1 MSKKILLIEDD
12 IAFQAML
19 CEALEARGYAVARA
33 GSVEEGLVCLLDE
46 AFDLILTDVKLPGA
60 SGVEAIPRLKE
71 AAPGADI
78 IVMTAYSTKE
88 TAVKAVK
95 LGAYDYFSKPFS
107 LSELEVVVR
116 RALEKQ
122 RLQAEVST
130 LRETLIKKG
139 PLSKIIGKSLS
150 MRQVVS
156 LVAKVAVLET
166 TVLITG
172 ESGTGKELVADALH
186 GLSPRVGAPFVKVNC
201 AAIPENLMESELFG
215 HEKGAFT
222 GAGASRPGKFELAQK
237 GTLLLDEIGD
247 MPLAI
252 QPKLLRAVEQK
263 QVERL
268 GGGRP
273 TDIDVRILAATNQ
286 DLRARV
292 KEKVFRED
300 LYYRLNVAS
309 VALPPLRERK
319 EDIPLLAEYFLDA
332 INARLGTALTGL
344 TPDALDELMAQGW
357 PGNVRQLANTL
368 ERAVIN
374 AKASSLTA
382 GDVKRALHVLDRQ
395 TPSPVPSPG
404 LSLRETLRETEKG
417 LILQALAKT
426 GGRQKSAAYLLGI
439 TPKNLW
445 NKKLLKS
452 QCSITYLGNKTKFLC
467 MPLHLRNKLE

>member
-1 MSKKILLIEDD
+1 MPEKILLIEDD
-12 IAFQAML
+12 AAFQAML
-19 CEALEARGYAVARA
+19 CEALGARGYAVARA
-33 GSVEEGLVCLLDE
+33 GSVEEGLRRLSDK

-71 AAPGADI
+71 AAPAADI
-78 IVMTAYSTKE
+78 IVMTAYSTRE
-88 TAVKAVK
+88 TAVAAVK

-139 PLSKIIGKSLS
+139 PLSRIIGQSVS
-150 MRQVVS
+150 MRQVAS
-156 LVAKVAVLET
+156 LVAKVAVMDT

-186 GLSPRVGAPFVKVNC
+186 GLSPRATGPFIKVNC

-222 GAGASRPGKFELAQK
+222 GAGASRPGRFESAQK
-237 GTLLLDEIGD
+237 GTILLDEIGD
-247 MPLAI
+247 MPLGL

-273 TDIDVRILAATNQ
+273 MDMDVRILAATNQ
-286 DLRARV
+286 DLGARV
-292 KEKVFRED
+292 KEKAFRED

-309 VALPPLRERK
+309 IALPPLRERK
-319 EDIPLLAEYFLDA
+319 EDIPLLAGHFLDA

-344 TPDALDELMAQGW
+344 APGALEELQAHDW
-357 PGNVRQLANTL
+357 PGNVRQLANAL
-368 ERAVIN
+368 ERAAIN
-374 AKASSLTA
+374 ARPPVLTA
-382 GDVKRALHVLDRQ
+382 NDVRRALHVLDQQ
-395 TPSPVPSPG
+395 TPGPIPSPG
-404 LSLRETLRETEKG
+404 SLPLREALRETEKY
-417 LILQALAKT
+417 LIVQALARTK
-426 GGRQKSAAYLLGI
+426 GRQKSAAHLLGI

-445 NKKLLKS
+445 NKIQKHGLDPKALKV
-452 QCSITYLGNKTKFLC
+452 
-467 MPLHLRNKLE
+467 

>member
-1 MSKKILLIEDD
+1 MPEKILLIEDD
-12 IAFQAML
+12 AAFQAML
-19 CEALEARGYAVARA
+19 CEALEARGYAVLCA
-33 GSVEEGLVCLLDE
+33 GSAEEGLRRLSDT

-60 SGVEAIPRLKE
+60 SGIEAIPRLKE
-71 AAPGADI
+71 AGPGADI
-78 IVMTAYSTKE
+78 IVMTAYSTRE

-107 LSELEVVVR
+107 LSELEVVIR
-116 RALEKQ
+116 RTLEKQ
-122 RLQAEVST
+122 RLQAEVSS
-130 LRETLIKKG
+130 LRETLMKKG
-139 PLSKIIGKSLS
+139 PLSKIIGQSLS

-156 LVAKVAVLET
+156 LVARVAVLDT

-172 ESGTGKELVADALH
+172 ESGTGKELIADALH
-186 GLSPRVGAPFVKVNC
+186 GLSPRATGPFIKVNC

-247 MPLAI
+247 MPLTI
-252 QPKLLRAVEQK
+252 QPKLLRSVEQK

-273 TDIDVRILAATNQ
+273 MDIDVRILAATNQ

-309 VALPPLRERK
+309 IPLPPLRERK
-319 EDIPLLAEYFLDA
+319 QDIPLLAGHFLDA
-332 INARLGTALTGL
+332 INARLGTALTG
-344 TPDALDELMAQGW
+344 PAPGALDELMAHDW

-368 ERAVIN
+368 ERAAIN
-374 AKASSLTA
+374 AKTPALAA
-382 GDVKRALHVLDRQ
+382 GDVKRALQTLDRQ
-395 TPSPVPSPG
+395 IPDLAPSSG
-404 LSLRETLRETEKG
+404 LPLREALRETEKD
-417 LILQALAKT
+417 LIVQALAKT
-426 GGRQKSAAYLLGI
+426 KGRQKSAANLLGI

-445 NKKLLKS
+445 NKIKKHGLDPKAFS
-452 QCSITYLGNKTKFLC
+452 
-467 MPLHLRNKLE
+467 

>member
-1 MSKKILLIEDD
+1 MPEKILLIEDD
-12 IAFQAML
+12 AAFQAML
-19 CEALEARGYAVARA
+19 CEALEARGYAVLCA
-33 GSVEEGLVCLLDE
+33 GSAEEGLRRLSDT

-60 SGVEAIPRLKE
+60 SGIEAIPRLKE
-71 AAPGADI
+71 AGPGADI
-78 IVMTAYSTKE
+78 IVMTAYSTRE

-107 LSELEVVVR
+107 LSELEVVIR
-116 RALEKQ
+116 RTLEKQ
-122 RLQAEVST
+122 RLQAEVSS
-130 LRETLIKKG
+130 LRETLMKKG
-139 PLSKIIGKSLS
+139 PLSKIIGQSLS

-156 LVAKVAVLET
+156 LVARVAVLDT

-172 ESGTGKELVADALH
+172 ESGTGKELIADALH
-186 GLSPRVGAPFVKVNC
+186 GLSPRATGPFIKVNC

-247 MPLAI
+247 MPLTI
-252 QPKLLRAVEQK
+252 QPKLLRSVEQK

-273 TDIDVRILAATNQ
+273 MDIDVRILAATNQ

-309 VALPPLRERK
+309 IPLPPLRERK
-319 EDIPLLAEYFLDA
+319 QDIPLLAGHFLDA
-332 INARLGTALTGL
+332 INARLGTALTG
-344 TPDALDELMAQGW
+344 PAPGALDELMAHDW
-357 PGNVRQLANTL
+357 PGNVRQVANTL
-368 ERAVIN
+368 ERAAIN
-374 AKASSLTA
+374 AKTPALAA
-382 GDVKRALHVLDRQ
+382 GDVKRALQTLDRQ
-395 TPSPVPSPG
+395 IPDLAPSSG
-404 LSLRETLRETEKG
+404 LPLREALRETEKD
-417 LILQALAKT
+417 LIVQALAKT
-426 GGRQKSAAYLLGI
+426 KGRQKSAANLLGI

-445 NKKLLKS
+445 NKIKKHGLDPKAFS
-452 QCSITYLGNKTKFLC
+452 
-467 MPLHLRNKLE
+467 

>member
-1 MSKKILLIEDD
+1 MPEKILLIEDD
-12 IAFQAML
+12 AAFQAML
-19 CEALEARGYAVARA
+19 CEALEARGYAVLCA
-33 GSVEEGLVCLLDE
+33 GSAEEGLRRLSDT

-60 SGVEAIPRLKE
+60 SGIEAIPRLKE
-71 AAPGADI
+71 AGPGADI
-78 IVMTAYSTKE
+78 IVMTAYSTRE

-107 LSELEVVVR
+107 LSELEVVIR
-116 RALEKQ
+116 RTLEKQ
-122 RLQAEVST
+122 RLQAEVSS
-130 LRETLIKKG
+130 LRETLMKKG
-139 PLSKIIGKSLS
+139 PLSKIIGQSLS

-156 LVAKVAVLET
+156 LVARVAVLDT

-172 ESGTGKELVADALH
+172 ESGTGKELIADALH
-186 GLSPRVGAPFVKVNC
+186 GLSPRATGPFIKVNC

-247 MPLAI
+247 MPLTI
-252 QPKLLRAVEQK
+252 QPKLLRSVEQK

-273 TDIDVRILAATNQ
+273 MDIDVRILAATNQ

-309 VALPPLRERK
+309 IPLPPLRERK
-319 EDIPLLAEYFLDA
+319 QDIPLLAGHFLDA
-332 INARLGTALTGL
+332 INARLGTALTG
-344 TPDALDELMAQGW
+344 PAPGALDELMAHDW

-368 ERAVIN
+368 ERAAIN
-374 AKASSLTA
+374 AKTPALAA
-382 GDVKRALHVLDRQ
+382 GDVKRALQTLDRQ
-395 TPSPVPSPG
+395 IPDLAPSSG
-404 LSLRETLRETEKG
+404 LPLREALRETEKD
-417 LILQALAKT
+417 LIVQALTKT
-426 GGRQKSAAYLLGI
+426 KGRQKSAANLLGI

-445 NKKLLKS
+445 NKIKKHGLDPKALKV
-452 QCSITYLGNKTKFLC
+452 
-467 MPLHLRNKLE
+467 